1 MISPVTFT
9 SALGLCSA
17 RMDVMS
23 PPYGGQND
31 RRSVDISS
39 PIEDDY
45 DESLPN
51 TYRTIPTQ
59 LINRSTQPTQVLE
72 PSSPDSLFPSSPARP
87 FVQVE
92 ASSPSLPPP
101 ARKPSLL
108 ASAMAPAGTTFRRP
122 YVPNAPK
129 PIQIDSD
136 DDGPQYAGDGSDSD
150 SSMLQGD
157 IKPANFG
164 RKTLEKI
171 EESPQSSQGKQRFE
185 AITSSA
191 VYQPAPKL
199 GSAFSPVTA
208 NGIKRLA
215 GDLASAYGNVS
226 KKPRQVAPS
235 RALPVVVDVEEDLDM
250 DEITDPNMRVKVR
263 KMRGLFS
270 RVTVRQCY
278 EALLKKKGHYDDAC
292 QYLVEE
298 TSCLSTKPKAKL
310 VDLTGSDD
318 ELLFTPHPPTNVFA
332 NAPRSSLVNEVRQQA
347 KKPAMSIQQKYS
359 STQGIAK
366 AAPRQLAPMPRKLDI
381 FNTPEPLVKKK
392 TLVRG
397 RRDPSSPVRQPTQ
410 PEAHHIESEEEAS
423 GSESEREDLS
433 FNGRLL
439 QFFNTCTPED
449 LVDTASITKEV
460 ATYLVSKRPF
470 RSLTAVEKVPAEKP
484 AGKRNAKPQPIGE
497 KIYDKC
503 QEMLRAYEAVDFL
516 VRKCENIAKPLA
528 QSMNKW
534 GVNVFGGKGEIDLP
548 SIEAARRACHD
559 SGIGTPV
566 SDDDDT
572 IKGSFGRG
580 GFFGQPVSMAED
592 VQMKDYQVVG
602 VNWLNLLYSS
612 GHSCILADD
621 MGLGKTCQVIAFLA
635 HLAEVGQKGPHLVV
649 VPAATLENWLQ
660 EFQKFAPGLAVEPYY
675 GTIAEREDMRYKMEE
690 TRDHINIIV
699 TTYAIAK
706 AKDDF
711 PWLRAYGFVCSIF
724 DEGHVLKNA
733 ESIVAKQLARIK
745 SDFRLLLTG
754 TPLQNNL
761 KELIS
766 LLAFLMPALF
776 DEKKDQLQS
785 IFTHKV
791 KAMDANHEAL
801 LSAQRIARARSM
813 LTPFILRR
821 KKNQVLKDLP
831 KKERNVVYCDLTPEQ
846 KELYD
851 TQIGRAYDI
860 RERRAAGEIGLNES
874 ANVLMKLRQAAIHPF
889 LFRRL
894 YRDKLLPTIAKQCL
908 KDPQWVASQ
917 VPFIVKELVAYSD
930 MEIHHLCS
938 TRAVLS
944 KYALRNDEWLASGK
958 IKQMLKLL
966 RQWMSEGHRT
976 LVFSQFTMVL
986 DILEVVFSKEEIK
999 YFRMDGTTKV
1009 PERQDMIDEF
1019 CDETNDTP
1027 VFMLSTK
1034 AGGAG
1039 INLAAA
1045 NKVIIFDSGF
1055 NPQDDIQAENRAHRI
1070 GQVKDVEVVRLIT
1083 IGTVEEQI
1091 YAMGLTKLKLDE
1103 QVAGDE
1109 DGESDKAKERIEEEG
1124 VRRVEEMFFE
1134 KLVEKDPPKGE
1145 VDSQVEDSKVD
1156 APARSPSLSSVGTVS
1171 DDTVKEEVPGK
1182 DLAVRSKVTRKS
1194 SQKSKSSTEGSQ
1206 QSKLSF
1212 GKK

>member
-1 MISPVTFT
+1 
-9 SALGLCSA
+9 
-17 RMDVMS
+17 MDIMS
-23 PPYGGQND
+23 PHHGGQND

-45 DESLPN
+45 DDILPA

-59 LINRSTQPTQVLE
+59 LINRSTQPTQLLE
-72 PSSPDSLFPSSPARP
+72 PSSPDSLFTKSPARVI
-87 FVQVE
+87 VQVE
-92 ASSPSLPPP
+92 ASSPSQPPP
-101 ARKPSLL
+101 ARKTSLL

-122 YVPNAPK
+122 YVLNAPK

-136 DDGPQYAGDGSDSD
+136 DEGPQYAGGGSDSD
-150 SSMLQGD
+150 ESMLQSD

-171 EESPQSSQGKQRFE
+171 EESPRSSQGKQRFE
-185 AITSSA
+185 AITASA
-191 VYQPAPKL
+191 FYQSAPIAPKS
-199 GSAFSPVTA
+199 GSAFNPGTA
-208 NGIKRLA
+208 NGIKRTA
-215 GDLASAYGNVS
+215 GDMASAYGNVS

-235 RALPVVVDVEEDLDM
+235 RALPVVVDEESDL
-250 DEITDPNMRVKVR
+250 EIDDIADPNLRVKVR
-263 KMRGLFS
+263 KMHGLFP
-270 RVTVRQCY
+270 RETIRLCH

-298 TSCLSTKPKAKL
+298 TSSLSTKPRAKL

-318 ELLFTPHPPTNVFA
+318 ELLFTPRPAQGTFGN
-332 NAPRSSLVNEVRQQA
+332 NPRSSLVNEVRQQA

-359 STQGIAK
+359 STQSTAK
-366 AAPRQLAPMPRKLDI
+366 VVPRQLAPVPRKLDV
-381 FNTPEPLVKKK
+381 FNTPEPLLKKR
-392 TLVRG
+392 TLMRG
-397 RRDPSSPVRQPTQ
+397 RRDQSSPAGQSSQ
-410 PEAHHIESEEEAS
+410 PELHHIESDEEAS
-423 GSESEREDLS
+423 GSESEPEDLS

-449 LVDTASITKEV
+449 LVDMASITKGV
-460 ATYLVSKRPF
+460 ATYFVSKRPF
-470 RSLTAVEKVPAEKP
+470 RSLTAVEKVQSENASSKS
-484 AGKRNAKPQPIGE
+484 KAKPQPIGE

-503 QEMLRAYEAVDFL
+503 NEMMRAYEAVDYL
-516 VRKCENIAKPLA
+516 VKKCENIAKPLL

-534 GVNVFGGKGEIDLP
+534 GVNVFGEKGEVDLP

-566 SDDDDT
+566 SDDDDN
-572 IKGSFGRG
+572 IKGSVGRG
-580 GFFGQPVSMAED
+580 GFFGQPISMAED
-592 VQMKDYQVVG
+592 VKMEEYQVVG

-612 GHSCILADD
+612 GNSCILADD

-675 GTIAEREDMRYKMEE
+675 GLIPEREEMRYRMEE
-690 TRDHINIIV
+690 MRDDINVIV
-699 TTYAIAK
+699 TTYAVAK

-711 PWLRAYGFVCSIF
+711 PWLRTYGFVCSIF
-724 DEGHVLKNA
+724 DEGHILKNA

-776 DEKKDQLQS
+776 TEKREQLQC
-785 IFTHKV
+785 IFTHNV

-851 TQIGRAYDI
+851 TQIARAYDI

-908 KDPQWVASQ
+908 KDPQWMNSQ
-917 VPFIVKELVAYSD
+917 VPAIVSELIHYSD
-930 MEIHHLCS
+930 MEVYHLCS
-938 TRAVLS
+938 TRRVLRD
-944 KYALRNDEWLASGK
+944 YALRNDEWLASGK
-958 IKQMLKLL
+958 VQQMLKLL

-986 DILEVVFSKEEIK
+986 DILEVVFSKEKIT

-1019 CDETNDTP
+1019 CDEDNHTP

-1045 NKVIIFDSGF
+1045 NKVIVFDSGF

-1083 IGTVEEQI
+1083 RGTVEEQI

-1103 QVAGDE
+1103 QVAGDD

-1124 VRRVEEMFFE
+1124 ARRVEEMFFS
-1134 KLVEKDPPKGE
+1134 KLEEGRKGVLEGGAKKEGKDE
-1145 VDSQVEDSKVD
+1145 VDVKTEDTKED
-1156 APARSPSLSSVGTVS
+1156 PRSRSSSLSTVGTIS
-1171 DDTVKEEVPGK
+1171 DGTVKQEVPDK
-1182 DLAVRSKVTRKS
+1182 NLAVRPKATRKS
-1194 SQKSKSSTEGSQ
+1194 SQQSKPSKKGSQ

-1212 GKK
+1212 GKT

>member
-1 MISPVTFT
+1 
-9 SALGLCSA
+9 
-17 RMDVMS
+17 MDVMS
-23 PPYGGQND
+23 APHGGQND

-45 DESLPN
+45 DESLPA
-51 TYRTIPTQ
+51 TYRTVPTQ
-59 LINRSTQPTQVLE
+59 LINRSTQPTQLLE
-72 PSSPDSLFPSSPARP
+72 PTSPDSLFPSSPARP
-87 FVQVE
+87 VVQVG
-92 ASSPSLPPP
+92 ASSPSQPPL

-122 YVPNAPK
+122 WIPSAPK

-136 DDGPQYAGDGSDSD
+136 DEGPQYAGNGSDSD
-150 SSMLQGD
+150 ESMLQSD
-157 IKPANFG
+157 IKPANFRG
-164 RKTLEKI
+164 KTLEKI
-171 EESPQSSQGKQRFE
+171 DESPQSSQGKQRFNS
-185 AITSSA
+185 ITANA
-191 VYQPAPKL
+191 VYQPAPRL
-199 GSAFSPVTA
+199 GSAFNPGTA
-208 NGIKRLA
+208 NGIKRTA
-215 GDLASAYGNVS
+215 GDMASAYGNVS
-226 KKPRQVAPS
+226 KKPRQAAPS
-235 RALPVVVDVEEDLDM
+235 RALPVVLDEEEDLDM
-250 DEITDPNMRVKVR
+250 DDITDPRMRVIVR
-263 KMRGLFS
+263 KMHGLFPK
-270 RVTVRQCY
+270 VTIRFCY
-278 EALLKKKGHYDDAC
+278 EALLKNKGDYDDAC
-292 QYLVEE
+292 SYLVEE
-298 TSCLSTKPKAKL
+298 TSSSLGSKPRAKL

-318 ELLFTPHPPTNVFA
+318 ELLFTPRPPSNVFA
-332 NAPRSSLVNEVRQQA
+332 NAPRSSLVNDVRQQA

-366 AAPRQLAPMPRKLDI
+366 VAPRQLAPMPRKLDI
-381 FNTPEPLVKKK
+381 FNTPEPIVKKK

-397 RRDPSSPVRQPTQ
+397 RRDPSSPVRQPSQ
-410 PEAHHIESEEEAS
+410 PEVHQIESGDEAS
-423 GSESEREDLS
+423 GSESEPEDLS

-439 QFFNTCTPED
+439 SFFNTCTPED
-449 LVDTASITKEV
+449 LVDMASITKQV
-460 ATYLVSKRPF
+460 ATYFVTKRPF
-470 RSLTAVEKVPAEKP
+470 RSLTAVEKVPAETRT
-484 AGKRNAKPQPIGE
+484 GKQTKTLQLIGE

-503 QEMLRAYEAVDFL
+503 HEMLKAYEAVDYL
-516 VRKCENIAKPLA
+516 VRKCDNIAKPLA
-528 QSMNKW
+528 HSMNKW

-548 SIEAARRACHD
+548 SIEAAQRACHD

-566 SDDDDT
+566 SDDDGPV
-572 IKGSFGRG
+572 KNSVGRG
-580 GFFGQPVSMAED
+580 GFFGQPISMAED
-592 VQMKDYQVVG
+592 IKMKDYQIVG
-602 VNWLNLLYSS
+602 VNWLNLLYCS

-621 MGLGKTCQVIAFLA
+621 MGLGKTCQVIGFLA

-660 EFQKFAPGLAVEPYY
+660 EFQKFAPGLVVEPYY
-675 GTIAEREDMRYKMEE
+675 GTLKEREKMRYTLEE
-690 TRDHINIIV
+690 TRDEINVIV
-699 TTYAIAK
+699 TTYETAK

-711 PWLRAYGFVCSIF
+711 PWLKNYGFVCGIF
-724 DEGHVLKNA
+724 DEGHMLKNA
-733 ESIVAKQLARIK
+733 NSIVTKQLARIK
-745 SDFRLLLTG
+745 SEFRLLLTG

-776 DEKKDQLQS
+776 NEKKDQLQS
-785 IFTHKV
+785 IFTHNV

-831 KKERNVVYCDLTPEQ
+831 KKDRNVVYCDLSPEQ

-851 TQIGRAYDI
+851 TQLARAYDI

-874 ANVLMKLRQAAIHPF
+874 ANVLMKLRQASIHPF

-908 KDPQWVASQ
+908 KDPQWVNSQ
-917 VPFIVKELVAYSD
+917 AAAIVTELVAYSD

-938 TRAVLS
+938 TREVLK
-944 KYALRNDEWLASGK
+944 KYALRQDEWLASGK
-958 IKQMLKLL
+958 VQQMLKLL

-986 DILEVVFSKEEIK
+986 DILEVVFSKEKIK
-999 YFRMDGTTKV
+999 YFRLDGNTKV
-1009 PERQDMIDEF
+1009 VERQDMIDDF
-1019 CDETNDTP
+1019 CDEDNHTP

-1045 NKVIIFDSGF
+1045 NKVIVFDSGF

-1083 IGTVEEQI
+1083 RGTVEEQI

-1103 QVAGDE
+1103 QVAGDD
-1109 DGESDKAKERIEEEG
+1109 DGESDKAKERIEAEG
-1124 VRRVEEMFFE
+1124 ARRVEELFFE
-1134 KLVEKDPPKGE
+1134 KLAEEKAPKIE
-1145 VDSQVEDSKVD
+1145 VDTKMEDSKVD
-1156 APARSPSLSSVGTVS
+1156 DPARSPSLSSAGTLS
-1171 DDTVKEEVPGK
+1171 DDIIKEEVPAK
-1182 DLAVRSKVTRKS
+1182 DLAVRPKATRKS
-1194 SQKSKSSTEGSQ
+1194 SQQSKSSNKGSQ